1 MNITDYGFGE
11 NTLDVARVISV
22 HRERYEI
29 VCTQGVTF
37 ARLMRGG
44 TYRGEEYP
52 TVGDFVKI
60 RYVDNGD
67 SLISSTLERR
77 SRISRRD
84 PDKGRGEQLIAANVD
99 YAFIMTSLNSDFSPN
114 RVIRYIAAVEQGLV
128 KPVVLLTK
136 ADVAQD
142 GDALYSDM
150 LNKLKDA
157 APCYMIS
164 SYTGFGL
171 EKLWEY
177 MRPGTTSVFLGS
189 SGVGK
194 SSLLNTLTG
203 EDTMLTSAIREYDS
217 KGRHT
222 TTHRQLTMLK
232 NGAMVIDTPGM
243 RSFGLWEAQE
253 GVADVFSDIEAFAAE
268 CKFANC
274 THAKEPG
281 CAVRA
286 AIQRGELNSARLDN
300 YFALKRESD
309 RRAKRKH

>member
-1 MNITDYGFGE
+1 MNITDYGFE
-11 NTLDVARVISV
+11 TQDVARVISV
-22 HRERYEI
+22 HRERFEI
-29 VCTQGVTF
+29 ACAQGVTY

-52 TVGDFVKI
+52 TVGDLVKI

-67 SLISSTLERR
+67 SLIASTLERR

-114 RVIRYIAAVEQGLV
+114 RAIRYIAAVEQGGV

-136 ADVAQD
+136 ADVAD
-142 GDALYSDM
+142 NAEALYGDM
-150 LNKLKDA
+150 LQKLSDA
-157 APCYMIS
+157 APCHIIS
-164 SYTGFGL
+164 SRTGFGL
-171 EKLWEY
+171 DIVREY
-177 MRPGTTSVFLGS
+177 MRPGTISVFLGS

-194 SSLLNTLTG
+194 SSLLNALTG
-203 EDTMLTSAIREYDS
+203 EETMLTSAIREYDS

-222 TTHRQLTMLK
+222 TTHRQLTMLE

-253 GVADVFSDIEAFAAE
+253 GVAGAFSDIEDLACG

-274 THAKEPG
+274 THLKEPG

-286 AIQRGELNSARLDN
+286 AIQKGELDPARLDN
-300 YFALKRESD
+300 YFTLKRESE